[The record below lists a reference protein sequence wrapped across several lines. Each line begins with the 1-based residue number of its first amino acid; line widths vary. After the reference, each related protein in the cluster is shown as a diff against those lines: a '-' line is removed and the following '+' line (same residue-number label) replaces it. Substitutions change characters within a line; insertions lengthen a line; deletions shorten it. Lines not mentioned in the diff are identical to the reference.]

1 MLSDK
6 ALQTFK
12 RLKKVSIDTNLVE
25 SLEFDYDQ
33 KQYPEYEDSCII
45 SASWKNTGKEL
56 SDEELEKLNEDS
68 EFVYESLQEHIY

>member
-1 MLSDK
+1 MTTNE

-12 RLKKVSIDTNLVE
+12 RLQTVSIDTNLVE
-25 SLEFDYDQ
+25 NLEFDYNQ

-56 SDEELEKLNEDS
+56 SDEELETLNEDS
-68 EFVYESLQEHIY
+68 EFVYESLQDHIY